1 MSNENDLNKFKEYI
15 SKNYKHLKDKI
26 KNYCYN
32 KKLLYSEDVF
42 QETLLK
48 CMEQIKIKGL
58 ADISDKGCENYIFM
72 SMRNNIYNNYLS
84 TQKDLQRKVEITDK
98 VFDLEDEEYIEDTYA
113 ENKAKQIQ
121 HYVRENYSTIEFK
134 LWFYKHFVTINGKAL
149 RYKDI
154 SKITGIKSVKKI
166 ICTINND
173 IKEKFENDNFNFY
186 NTSINYF
193 LFN

>member
-1 MSNENDLNKFKEYI
+1 MEKYQNEECLNKFKKYI
-15 SKNYKHLKDKI
+15 NDNYRYLKDKI

-32 KKLLYSEDVF
+32 QKLLYSEDVF

-58 ADISDKGCENYIFM
+58 KDTSDKGCENYIFM

-84 TQKDLQRKVEITDK
+84 TQKELKRSVEITDQINTI
-98 VFDLEDEEYIEDTYA
+98 EDEPYIEDNYA
-113 ENKAKQIQ
+113 EQKAKELI
-121 HYVRENYSTIEFK
+121 HYVKTNYPTIEFK

-154 SKITGIKSVKKI
+154 SNITGFKSVKKI
-166 ICTINND
+166 ICDINND
-173 IKEKFENDNFNFY
+173 IKEKFEK
-186 NTSINYF
+186 
-193 LFN
+193 